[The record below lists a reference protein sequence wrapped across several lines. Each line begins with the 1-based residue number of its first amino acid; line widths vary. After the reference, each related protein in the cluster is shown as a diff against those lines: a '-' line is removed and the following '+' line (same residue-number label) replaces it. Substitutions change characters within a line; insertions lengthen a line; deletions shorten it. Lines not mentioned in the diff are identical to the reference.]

1 MTYSG
6 RIEAQRRTGYLG
18 RELVVGFLIAVM
30 SSALIWVVWIYGNGL
45 RDARY
50 LDGWVLAAGMGLQLL
65 FHIAVKTTRMSP
77 KSMLRWRRFHIF
89 AGLMLVSAFVS
100 HSNFTLPDTGFE
112 WVLWFCF
119 VLVMASGIFGTYLAW
134 SFKARRGTDDVVS
147 ADRIPIR
154 RGELASDAE
163 AAVSLADP
171 AAAAIGLPMPQHDA
185 WIADLYASH
194 IRDFFSGQRNSAS
207 HIVGSQR
214 PLKLLTGEID
224 NLMRYVDKQSQV
236 KLEFLKT
243 LIVEKDRLDYAAVHF
258 GMTKGWLLVH
268 VPVTYALII
277 LSVLH
282 IVVVYAFSAGG
293 G

>member
-6 RIEAQRRTGYLG
+6 RIEAQRRTGYPG
-18 RELVVGFLIAVM
+18 RELLVGILIAMM
-30 SSALIWVVWIYGNGL
+30 SGALIWVVWIYGNGL

-65 FHIAVKTTRMSP
+65 FHIAVKTVRMSP

-89 AGLMLVSAFVS
+89 AGLLLISAFVS
-100 HSNFTLPDTGFE
+100 HSNFALPDTAFE
-112 WVLWFCF
+112 WLLWLCF
-119 VLVMASGIFGTYLAW
+119 VLVLASGIFGTYLAW

-154 RGELASDAE
+154 RSELARDAE
-163 AAVSLADP
+163 AAVALADP
-171 AAAAIGLPMPQHDA
+171 DAAAIGLPMPQHDA

-194 IRDFFSGQRNSAS
+194 IRDFFSGQRNSVS
-207 HIVGSQR
+207 HIIGSQR
-214 PLKLLTGEID
+214 PLKLLTGEIY
-224 NLMRYVDKQSQV
+224 NLIRYVDKQSQI

-258 GMTKGWLLVH
+258 GLTKGWLLVH

-282 IVVVYAFSAGG
+282 IFVVYAFSAGG

>member
-18 RELVVGFLIAVM
+18 RELLVGILIAMM
-30 SSALIWVVWIYGNGL
+30 SGALIWVVWIYGNGL

-65 FHIAVKTTRMSP
+65 FHIAVKTVRMSP

-89 AGLMLVSAFVS
+89 AGLLLISAFVS
-100 HSNFTLPDTGFE
+100 HSNFALPDTAFE
-112 WVLWFCF
+112 WLLWLCF
-119 VLVMASGIFGTYLAW
+119 VLVLASGIFGTYLAW

-154 RGELASDAE
+154 RSELARDAE
-163 AAVSLADP
+163 AAVALADP
-171 AAAAIGLPMPQHDA
+171 DAAAIGLPMPQHDA

-194 IRDFFSGQRNSAS
+194 IRDFFSGQRNSVS
-207 HIVGSQR
+207 HIIGSQR

-224 NLMRYVDKQSQV
+224 NLIRYVDKQSQI

-258 GMTKGWLLVH
+258 GLTKGWLLVH

-282 IVVVYAFSAGG
+282 IFVVYAFSAGG

>member
-18 RELVVGFLIAVM
+18 RELLVGILIAMM
-30 SSALIWVVWIYGNGL
+30 SGALIWVVWIYGNGL

-65 FHIAVKTTRMSP
+65 FHIAVKTVRMSP

-89 AGLMLVSAFVS
+89 AGLLLISAFVS
-100 HSNFTLPDTGFE
+100 HSNFALPDTAFE
-112 WVLWFCF
+112 WLLWLCF
-119 VLVMASGIFGTYLAW
+119 VLVLASGIFGTYLAW

-154 RGELASDAE
+154 RSELARDAE
-163 AAVSLADP
+163 AAVALADP

-194 IRDFFSGQRNSAS
+194 IRDFFSGQRNSVS
-207 HIVGSQR
+207 HIIGSQR

-224 NLMRYVDKQSQV
+224 NLIRYVDKQSQI

-258 GMTKGWLLVH
+258 GLTKGWLLVH

-282 IVVVYAFSAGG
+282 IFVVYAFSAGG

>member
-65 FHIAVKTTRMSP
+65 FHIAIKTARMSP

-89 AGLMLVSAFVS
+89 VGLFLISAFVS
-100 HSNFTLPDTGFE
+100 HSNFSLPDTVFE
-112 WVLWFCF
+112 WVLWLCF

-134 SFKARRGTDDVVS
+134 SFKARRGTDDFVS
-147 ADRIPIR
+147 ADRISIR
-154 RGELASDAE
+154 RGELARDAE
-163 AAVSLADP
+163 AAVALADP
-171 AAAAIGLPMPQHDA
+171 AAATIGLPMPQHDA

-194 IRDFFSGQRNSAS
+194 IREFFSGQRNSAS
-207 HIVGSQR
+207 HIIGSQR

-224 NLMRYVDKQSQV
+224 NLMRYVDKQSQI

-258 GMTKGWLLVH
+258 GLTKGWLLVH

-282 IVVVYAFSAGG
+282 IFVVYAFSAGG